1 MTSKRNNNILIRL
14 KIICVIKKR
23 ALIFWY
29 YKTTI
34 LKKKKKVSQK
44 FLSRQKPISV
54 GSKMISRNSDKFLET
69 PFGRFSKFIGVSRN
83 HFGPTEI
90 GNPSALALGHPPKKS
105 DRAIK
110 CLTIAACVH
119 AKEKLTMWEL
129 IFFESNPEWLKKI
142 TAR

>member
-14 KIICVIKKR
+14 KIICVIKKW

-90 GNPSALALGHPPKKS
+90 GILPLQKFFRHFGEIILVLYVRLYIYSNFKLKFLHDVMLKLLWKK
-105 DRAIK
+105 
-110 CLTIAACVH
+110 
-119 AKEKLTMWEL
+119 
-129 IFFESNPEWLKKI
+129 FF
-142 TAR
+142 

>member
-54 GSKMISRNSDKFLET
+54 GSKRISRNSDKFLET
-69 PFGRFSKFIGVSRN
+69 PYRSFLEIYRSFSKSFWT
-83 HFGPTEI
+83 H
-90 GNPSALALGHPPKKS
+90 GNRYFFWIPPSQCHQTIMMTWIDTHISVTPILALPPK
-105 DRAIK
+105 
-110 CLTIAACVH
+110 L
-119 AKEKLTMWEL
+119 L
-129 IFFESNPEWLKKI
+129 FFGYPHHGATKH
-142 TAR
+142 

>member
-54 GSKMISRNSDKFLET
+54 GSKMISRNSDKFRET
-69 PFGRFSKFIGVSRN
+69 TEGSFEKFIGVSRN
-83 HFGPTEI
+83 HFGPN
-90 GNPSALALGHPPKKS
+90 GNRFLPRQKFLRHFFL
-105 DRAIK
+105 
-110 CLTIAACVH
+110 
-119 AKEKLTMWEL
+119 
-129 IFFESNPEWLKKI
+129 FFEYSSFIISKNKGLFFYYI
-142 TAR
+142 YYFQL

>member
-69 PFGRFSKFIGVSRN
+69 PYRSFLEIYRSFSKSFWTHGNRYSSNDAARMNVALPKGMSRSRRLN
-83 HFGPTEI
+83 RPVTNRPVKSPV
-90 GNPSALALGHPPKKS
+90 NPKNVIQHVLRVKN
-105 DRAIK
+105 
-110 CLTIAACVH
+110 
-119 AKEKLTMWEL
+119 M
-129 IFFESNPEWLKKI
+129 
-142 TAR
+142 